1 MRIPAKKLKSGFAMP
16 VFGLGTWR
24 MGGDMEYD
32 PSDDEANI
40 KAVKTA
46 IDSGITHI
54 DSAEK
59 YAQGH
64 AEEIIAQAIKGYDR
78 SKLFLVSKVAD
89 GNLRYDDVLKSCS
102 DSLKRLEIDYLDLY
116 LIHAP
121 NPQIPIKETMKA
133 LDKLKAEGLIKNI
146 GVSNFNVTR
155 MKEAQANSKNKI
167 VANQLHYNLIV
178 REVEKKGV
186 LKFCQENDV
195 MLIAWRPLESGLL
208 SKDKSSVMDKV
219 CKKYQKAPAQV
230 AINWLI
236 SQPNVVTLSKMKSPT
251 HLQDNLGAI
260 GWKLEKN
267 DIADL
272 RKNFPGQK
280 DVSNVCP
287 LI

>member
-1 MRIPAKKLKSGFAMP
+1 MP

-32 PSDDEANI
+32 PSDDRANI
-40 KAVKTA
+40 KAVKAA

-64 AEEIIAQAIKGYDR
+64 AEELVGKAIKGYDR

-89 GNLRYDDVLKSCS
+89 GNLRYEDVLKSCVA
-102 DSLKRLEIDYLDLY
+102 SLKRLGTDYLDLY

-146 GVSNFNVTR
+146 GVSNFNVNR
-155 MKEAQANSKNKI
+155 MKEAQAATKNKI
-167 VANQLHYNLIV
+167 VANQLHFNLII
-178 REVEKKGV
+178 REVERKGV
-186 LKFCQENDV
+186 LKYCQDNDV
-195 MLIAWRPLESGLL
+195 ILIAWRPLEAGVLT
-208 SKDKSSVMDKV
+208 KDQSPTVDRI
-219 CKKYQKAPAQV
+219 CKKYKKTPAQV
-230 AINWLI
+230 AINWLV
-236 SQPNVVTLSKMKSPT
+236 SQNNVVTLSKMKSPK

-260 GWKLEKN
+260 GWQMTEE
-267 DIADL
+267 DIDDL
-272 RKNFPGQK
+272 RKNFPGQQ
-280 DVSNVCP
+280 DVSPVCP
-287 LI
+287 LT